1 MKRMTNNP
9 DKMATLGDENRAGV
23 FVGNAGEAIVFAK
36 ISAPDGITGQ
46 TALPGQQVNVWFRH
60 GMTSDDPIFHRIASE
75 LRNMVHRMAQENG
88 KAVNIERTNVL
99 LFVMKADQSAELWM
113 DTAALMAQGIMKRA
127 VSAGQAIFEN
137 DIADI
142 TALSFPAVD
151 IGTEDRV
158 LCIFREGWRFAMA
171 FDFNPERNLDLAS
184 FWKTLGTLHRTIRY
198 REIYEVIENGP
209 LFERLLKAGWFP
221 FVEILGREITNIGD
235 FAKEDLDLAHA
246 ESQLIAAFDQPRLDR
261 LYDRWIT
268 KPHFASRSAVLKSGL
283 DAFARNDPISCIK
296 TLLTE
301 IEGVLNDAH
310 RAAHG
315 GQGAKTKEL
324 LRFAI
329 ESATARTGLPN
340 TLMFPAAFARY
351 MDEHTFANFD
361 PVANTGSASSR
372 HAVGHGAAP
381 ADSYTMTRALQTILT
396 LDQLMFYT

>member
-1 MKRMTNNP
+1 MTDTP
-9 DKMATLGDENRAGV
+9 DDPATLAVENRAGL
-23 FVGNAGEAIVFAK
+23 FVGNAGEPIRLAK

-46 TALPGQQVNVWFRH
+46 TALPGQQVKVWFRH
-60 GMTSDDPIFHRIASE
+60 EMTSDDPVFHRIASE
-75 LRNMVHRMAQENG
+75 LRNMLYRMAQENG
-88 KAVNIERTNVL
+88 QAINVERTNVL

-113 DTAALMAQGIMKRA
+113 DTAAMMTQGIMKRA
-127 VSAGQAIFEN
+127 VSAGQAIFES

-171 FDFNPERNLDLAS
+171 FDFNPERNLDLPS

-198 REIYEVIENGP
+198 REIYEVMENGP

-221 FVEILGREITNIGD
+221 FVEILGREITNVGD
-235 FAKEDLDLAHA
+235 FAREGLDLTHV

-261 LYDRWIT
+261 LYERWIT

-310 RAAHG
+310 RAARG

-381 ADSYTMTRALQTILT
+381 ADNYTMTRALQTILA